1 MYVLL
6 NQNPD
11 FWNPRF
17 FNTPDDSNQT
27 KIPFTSQTLYSN
39 FAPDFSNLIIFWTS
53 YTITFP
59 KVVTKIGIPLYLYI
73 WACRE
78 RNPSNRKVSKQERQW
93 QGMSLDLQI
102 WSCSSC
108 QLLGHHAPDENSTCL
123 TTYQT
128 TVNKVALLRGPNY
141 ITGKY

>member
-1 MYVLL
+1 MWVLIRLFTIWLLVLDGILYIHICIATLSITSLLPKCTLL

-17 FNTPDDSNQT
+17 FNTADDSNQT

-78 RNPSNRKVSKQERQW
+78 RNPSNRKVSKQARQW

-108 QLLGHHAPDENSTCL
+108 
-123 TTYQT
+123 
-128 TVNKVALLRGPNY
+128 
-141 ITGKY
+141 